1 MRDVGHILGHRVFD
15 SVGERLDERVLV
27 EAYEALL
34 EVRVLGARLLDDSQ
48 RHLAAHH
55 RVGWIRSNLSRVR
68 GGAMAPVNQDHLAP
82 KIIKIQTARSVV
94 LVPMPGVAASRALVR
109 RPSAVMLL
117 ANQRGLNRSLLEILK
132 SLSPWT
138 FTIYSALYDH
148 KIAV

>member
-1 MRDVGHILGHRVFD
+1 
-15 SVGERLDERVLV
+15 
-27 EAYEALL
+27 
-34 EVRVLGARLLDDSQ
+34 
-48 RHLAAHH
+48 
-55 RVGWIRSNLSRVR
+55 
-68 GGAMAPVNQDHLAP
+68 MAPVNQDHLAP